1 MAGKGGKTSGSWK
14 PGQSGNPKG
23 GQKNPPRSLHW
34 HVKHLFGDDDRAKAI
49 EAQVTRAR
57 AGDEKSLE
65 LLAKLG
71 GETHDSGAPIGN
83 VNVLAILAGTDR
95 ELTQRVFAAVAMGLR
110 DAGGLGMVR
119 EPDQLDSLAAPDDGE

>member
-49 EAQVTRAR
+49 EALGGR
-57 AGDEKSLE
+57 AGAGYKTRLQPRPN
-65 LLAKLG
+65 G
-71 GETHDSGAPIGN
+71 GGQTHDSGAPIGN